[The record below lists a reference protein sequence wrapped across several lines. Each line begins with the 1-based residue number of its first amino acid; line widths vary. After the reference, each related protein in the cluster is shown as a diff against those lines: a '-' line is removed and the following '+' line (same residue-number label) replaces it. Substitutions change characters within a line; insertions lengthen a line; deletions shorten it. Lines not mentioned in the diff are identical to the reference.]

1 LKKIFVLLQKK
12 ELDIEK
18 ILHTY
23 VLSLKQNKAMRCGVV
38 CGGVCC
44 GNLVVYAVERNLGA
58 CGVRWWGCFKYGAAG
73 LLRGA
78 GCVGAGVAGAGAAE
92 PGIPADGQS
101 HSKKAY
107 ASPIGAA
114 LLDSHTAANAT

>member
-1 LKKIFVLLQKK
+1 
-12 ELDIEK
+12 
-18 ILHTY
+18 
-23 VLSLKQNKAMRCGVV
+23 M
-38 CGGVCC
+38 
-44 GNLVVYAVERNLGA
+44 VYAVERNLGA
-58 CGVRWWGCFKYGAAG
+58 CGVRWWRCFNYGAAG

-92 PGIPADGQS
+92 PGIPADDQS

>member
-1 LKKIFVLLQKK
+1 
-12 ELDIEK
+12 
-18 ILHTY
+18 
-23 VLSLKQNKAMRCGVV
+23 M
-38 CGGVCC
+38 
-44 GNLVVYAVERNLGA
+44 VYAVERNLGA
-58 CGVRWWGCFKYGAAG
+58 CGVRRWRCFNYGAAG

-92 PGIPADGQS
+92 PGIPADDQS